1 MVPILY
7 FSVVTRGNIIVFGH
21 KFLAMAQKAYEYSCS
36 QGSLFLMDGLK
47 IFFWPIKLILP
58 IKVVFKIFRRLQNT
72 VEIYE
77 YDWLNVFSE
86 FPRIFFSMIMK
97 FISLFA
103 VSACQ
108 PPHQLFFWL
117 LYHNLCSNLVFN
129 TITPLGFP
137 ARVAYLDVTRQ
148 EFSFVAS
155 SLRVV
160 DQHLL
165 AIDLTSTR
173 QEVSSRYVIS
183 ILWVLSNEK

>member
-1 MVPILY
+1 MNMIGLMFSRNFREY
-7 FSVVTRGNIIVFGH
+7 FSAS
-21 KFLAMAQKAYEYSCS
+21 LPWYENS
-36 QGSLFLMDGLK
+36 F
-47 IFFWPIKLILP
+47 
-58 IKVVFKIFRRLQNT
+58 
-72 VEIYE
+72 
-77 YDWLNVFSE
+77 
-86 FPRIFFSMIMK
+86 
-97 FISLFA
+97 LFA
-103 VSACQ
+103 MSACQ

-117 LYHNLCSNLVFN
+117 LYHNLCSNHVFN

-183 ILWVLSNEK
+183 ILWVLSNEKLPGKYHWYFPSLLWIPDRSVTQVQVCWTFDSWCSLFWTVIRPTFQ